1 MVGVAVN
8 HQRVQA
14 LVQSSLMLVTA
25 LVPNI
30 EYDHATAIAKHGR
43 KNGTTLRLAALA
55 LGTVTED
62 QSDCWVAP
70 RLLPALSALV
80 FQSEPQAA
88 WHIQG
93 L

>member
-25 LVPNI
+25 LVPHI
-30 EYDHATAIAKHGR
+30 GYDRATAIATHGR
-43 KNGTTLRLAALA
+43 KNGTTLRQAALA

-62 QSDCWVAP
+62 QSNCWVGLRLMAGSP
-70 RLLPALSALV
+70 RSGVPK
-80 FQSEPQAA
+80 
-88 WHIQG
+88 
-93 L
+93 